1 MDNKTKNNE
10 KDISCIRQLR
20 RGFLFVF
27 LLMIVAIVVMYGSTE
42 DIGLSRYISLT
53 TYLNLT
59 IASDLKKLSNNL
71 TYRTTNKVKYRE
83 TSTLNFIKNVGSEDT
98 NAIVDSSGTHTMFLE
113 YPGMPDPC
121 ARPRRNTGVED
132 ILCMVCIYTLVYAR
146 VNGLK
151 VLSIIGQKI

>member
-10 KDISCIRQLR
+10 KDIFCIRQLR
-20 RGFLFVF
+20 RGFLLVF

-42 DIGLSRYISLT
+42 DIGLSRYISMT

-71 TYRTTNKVKYRE
+71 TYRTTDKVKYRE
-83 TSTLNFIKNVGSEDT
+83 TSTLNLIKHGGSEET
-98 NAIVDSSGTHTMFLE
+98 NATVDLGGTHKTTLSLE

-132 ILCMVCIYTLVYAR
+132 ILCMVCIYTLDYA
-146 VNGLK
+146 K
-151 VLSIIGQKI
+151 KKKK